1 MSHALLPE
9 FQRAGEDLFSLGLA
23 PPGAGNLS
31 VWQPEGVLITRE
43 LAPLQRLE
51 AGDLVRIAR
60 STQPPRATPSLD
72 TPIHRAVYTV
82 SGGKAIVHAHPPHAV
97 SLTSRQ
103 VSFEPP
109 DLEGRH
115 LLGIVPVV
123 SPRRSV
129 VDLVSGALKDSAVV
143 IVEGHGTYARGA
155 SLEEAVHLTAM
166 LEQSAR
172 IAWLR
177 LSVPERTARHEA
189 Q

>member
-1 MSHALLPE
+1 MSDARLSE
-9 FQRAGEDLFSLGLA
+9 FLRAGDDLFRLGLA

-31 VWQPEGVLITRE
+31 VWEPEGVLITRE
-43 LAPLQRLE
+43 LATLHRLE
-51 AGDLVRIAR
+51 AADLVRIAR
-60 STQPPRATPSLD
+60 STQPPQATPSFD
-72 TPIHRAVYTV
+72 TPIHRAIYTT
-82 SGGKAIVHAHPPHAV
+82 SGGRAIVHAHAAHAV
-97 SLTSRQ
+97 ALSARQ

-115 LLGIVPVV
+115 VLGIVPVV

-129 VDLVSGALKDSAVV
+129 VDLVSGALKDASIV
-143 IVEGHGTYARGA
+143 IVEGHGTYARGG

-177 LSVPERTARHEA
+177 LAVPERPPHREA